1 MFTAIFSVSL
11 ITLAI
16 AFGVAIPWLGLHFEL
31 MHQRKRD
38 HEATTRA
45 HLATIEDH
53 EATIG
58 AYRQVL
64 GFTMDELQ
72 AIPQKG

>member
-16 AFGVAIPWLGLHFEL
+16 AFGVAIPWLGLHLEL
-31 MHQRKRD
+31 MNQRKRA
-38 HEATTRA
+38 HEATLKA
-45 HLATIEDH
+45 HLATIKDH

-58 AYRQVL
+58 AYRQAID
-64 GFTMDELQ
+64 FTIDELQ
-72 AIPQKG
+72 AVPQRG

>member
-16 AFGVAIPWLGLHFEL
+16 AFGVAVPWLGLHLEL

-38 HEATTRA
+38 HEATLKA
-45 HLATIEDH
+45 HLTTIEDH

-64 GFTMDELQ
+64 SLTMDELQ
-72 AIPQKG
+72 AIPQSG